1 MVNIENIYKRA
12 LADYILPAGDDLGV
26 ARPHQVELGAIG
38 LKDMPL
44 SLQQPVKGWERIY
57 ENEFNFGEYYTTQ
70 GWGTSGV
77 RSKSFSTSYMA
88 GVTG

>member
-12 LADYILPAGDDLGV
+12 LADSILLAGDDLGV
-26 ARPHQVELGAIG
+26 ARPHQVELGEIG

-44 SLQQPVKGWERIY
+44 SLQQPVKDGSGFTKTSL
-57 ENEFNFGEYYTTQ
+57 NVGEYYTTQ